1 MEIYLDNAATSHP
14 KPACTLRA
22 VQDAMTR
29 FNANPGRAGH
39 ARSLAAGRLVLEAR
53 ETLARALGA
62 RDPFC
67 VVHAFNCTDALNLAI
82 KGCLK
87 RGDHVVSTMLEHN
100 SVLRVLMEKQKR
112 GEIAVTLVRPRGY
125 FVDARDVQRALRPNT
140 RLIAVTHA
148 SNVTG
153 AVQPVEEICQ
163 LARRKGILSLVDG
176 AQRLGGAPVDVK
188 AMGCSLYAFPGHKS
202 LLGPTGTGGLYIE
215 PGLALDTV
223 REGGTGSSSDSMLQP
238 KDPPERY
245 EAGTLNLAGIAGLR
259 AGLQRTS
266 QRGAE
271 DGIALEAARLHR
283 RGQQHAFISGQI
295 LRQRTVVHGAFRQP
309 AQPIGDLF
317 LFLPVRAAQQQVG
330 RFSLGDGWHMD
341 KAQIRIDEH
350 IAQLARRA
358 VGDFH
363 V

>member
-153 AVQPVEEICQ
+153 
-163 LARRKGILSLVDG
+163 RG
-176 AQRLGGAPVDVK
+176 AAGGRDLPACP
-188 AMGCSLYAFPGHKS
+188 AQGHF
-202 LLGPTGTGGLYIE
+202 E
-215 PGLALDTV
+215 PG
-223 REGGTGSSSDSMLQP
+223 G
-238 KDPPERY
+238 
-245 EAGTLNLAGIAGLR
+245 
-259 AGLQRTS
+259 
-266 QRGAE
+266 RGAAP
-271 DGIALEAARLHR
+271 G
-283 RGQQHAFISGQI
+283 
-295 LRQRTVVHGAFRQP
+295 
-309 AQPIGDLF
+309 
-317 LFLPVRAAQQQVG
+317 
-330 RFSLGDGWHMD
+330 
-341 KAQIRIDEH
+341 
-350 IAQLARRA
+350 RRA
-358 VGDFH
+358 RGR
-363 V
+363 